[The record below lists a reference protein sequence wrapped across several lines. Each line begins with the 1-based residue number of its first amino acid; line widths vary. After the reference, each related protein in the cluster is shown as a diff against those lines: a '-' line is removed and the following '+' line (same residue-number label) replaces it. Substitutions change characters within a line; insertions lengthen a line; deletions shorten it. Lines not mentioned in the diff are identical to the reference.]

1 MKKFSAIIGF
11 LIIGFLLWYLIIK
24 PYDYLV
30 TFKVK
35 TTAGT
40 INQSLKL
47 WNTSLENSSPIQQ
60 ENLKN
65 LTQQIIVKDSTFN
78 YNWSISS
85 VNDSIS
91 KVNVYV
97 TDIDHSFAN
106 KISIPFG
113 TTDFE
118 KRTQNII
125 TNFIDK
131 LKEHLNK
138 IRVRVVGIDSTR
150 TTYCAYIPMKGLQ
163 IEKARG
169 MMQNYSLLTSV
180 LSAENIEM
188 NGTPFVEITNWNTQN
203 DSIAY
208 NFCFPVI
215 KSDSLPI
222 DPRIQYKQ
230 YSGVKALKAS
240 YNGNYIT
247 SDRAWYAL
255 LDYAGNNDIE
265 IVKKPLE
272 VFYSNPN
279 FGGDEL
285 KWEAQIYLPIKD

>member
-1 MKKFSAIIGF
+1 MKKISAIIGF
-11 LIIGFLLWYLIIK
+11 VLAGFLLWYFIIK

-35 TTAGT
+35 TSAGT
-40 INQSLKL
+40 INQTIKL
-47 WNTSLENSSPIQQ
+47 WNTSIANLNPVKQ
-60 ENLKN
+60 ENIAN
-65 LTQQIIVKDSTFN
+65 LSQQIKVNDSIHN
-78 YNWSISS
+78 YKWSISS

-97 TDIDHSFAN
+97 TDKEHSFAN
-106 KISIPFG
+106 RISIPFG

-118 KRTQNII
+118 KRIEYSVTD
-125 TNFIDK
+125 FIAK
-131 LKEHLNK
+131 LKEHLKK
-138 IRVRVVGIDSTR
+138 IKVSVAGIDTTRST
-150 TTYCAYIPMKGLQ
+150 YAAYISMKGLQ

-169 MMQNYSLLTSV
+169 MMQNYSLLTSI
-180 LSAENIEM
+180 LSAENITM

-215 KSDSLPI
+215 KSDSLPV
-222 DPRIQYKQ
+222 DSRIQYKQ
-230 YSGVKALKAS
+230 YNGAKALKAT

-255 LDYAGNNDIE
+255 VDYAENNDIK
-265 IVKKPLE
+265 IDKKPLE

-285 KWEAQIYLPIKD
+285 QWKAEIFMPIKD

>member
-1 MKKFSAIIGF
+1 MKKISAIVGF
-11 LIIGFLLWYLIIK
+11 LLVGFLLWYLIIK

-30 TFKVK
+30 TFKIK

-40 INQSLKL
+40 INQSIKL
-47 WNTSLENSSPIQQ
+47 WNTSIENTRPIQQ

-65 LTQQIIVKDSTFN
+65 LTQQIIIKDSTYN
-78 YNWSISS
+78 YEWSISS
-85 VNDSIS
+85 LNDSIS
-91 KVNVYV
+91 KVSVYV

-118 KRTQNII
+118 KRTQNTI
-125 TNFIDK
+125 TDFIEK
-131 LKEHLNK
+131 LKEHLSK
-138 IRVRVVGIDSTR
+138 TRVSQVVVDSTR
-150 TTYCAYIPMKGLQ
+150 STYCAFIPMKGLQ
-163 IEKARG
+163 IEKASG

-180 LSAENIEM
+180 LSVENIEM

-203 DSIAY
+203 DSITY

-215 KSDSLPI
+215 KSDSLPK
-222 DPRIQYKQ
+222 DARIEYKQ
-230 YSGVKALKAS
+230 YNGVKALKAI

-255 LDYAGNNDIE
+255 LDYAENHDI
-265 IVKKPLE
+265 VVAKKPLE

-285 KWEAQIYLPIKD
+285 QWKAEIFLPIKE

>member
-35 TTAGT
+35 TSAGT
-40 INQSLKL
+40 INQSIKL

-78 YNWSISS
+78 YDWSISS

-97 TDIDHSFAN
+97 TDIDHSFDN

-118 KRTQNII
+118 KRTQNTI
-125 TNFIDK
+125 TDFIDK

>member
-1 MKKFSAIIGF
+1 MKKISAIIGF
-11 LIIGFLLWYLIIK
+11 VLAGFLLWYFIIK

-35 TTAGT
+35 TSAGT
-40 INQSLKL
+40 INQTIKL
-47 WNTSLENSSPIQQ
+47 WNTSIANLNPVKQ
-60 ENLKN
+60 ENIAN
-65 LTQQIIVKDSTFN
+65 LSQQIEVNDSIHN
-78 YNWSISS
+78 YKWSISS

-97 TDIDHSFAN
+97 TDKEHSFAN
-106 KISIPFG
+106 RISIPFG

-118 KRTQNII
+118 KRIEYSVTD
-125 TNFIDK
+125 FIAK
-131 LKEHLNK
+131 LKEHLKK
-138 IRVRVVGIDSTR
+138 IKVTVAGIDTTRST
-150 TTYCAYIPMKGLQ
+150 YAAYISMKGLQ

-169 MMQNYSLLTSV
+169 MMQNYSLLTSI
-180 LSAENIEM
+180 LSAENITM

-215 KSDSLPI
+215 KSDSLPV
-222 DPRIQYKQ
+222 DSRIQYKQ
-230 YSGVKALKAS
+230 YNGAKALKAT

-255 LDYAGNNDIE
+255 VDYAENNDIK
-265 IVKKPLE
+265 IDKKPLE

-279 FGGDEL
+279 FGGDVL
-285 KWEAQIYLPIKD
+285 KWKAEIYMPIKE

>member
-1 MKKFSAIIGF
+1 MKKISAIIGF
-11 LIIGFLLWYLIIK
+11 LTIGFLLWYFIIK

-78 YNWSISS
+78 YDWSISS

>member
-1 MKKFSAIIGF
+1 MKKISAIIGF
-11 LIIGFLLWYLIIK
+11 VLAGFLLWYFIIK

-35 TTAGT
+35 TSAGT
-40 INQSLKL
+40 INQTIKL
-47 WNTSLENSSPIQQ
+47 WNTSIANLNPVKQ
-60 ENLKN
+60 ENIAN
-65 LTQQIIVKDSTFN
+65 LSQQIEVNDSIHN
-78 YNWSISS
+78 YKWSISS

-97 TDIDHSFAN
+97 TDKEHSFAN
-106 KISIPFG
+106 RISIPFG

-118 KRTQNII
+118 KRIEYSVTD
-125 TNFIDK
+125 FIAK
-131 LKEHLNK
+131 LKEHLKK
-138 IRVRVVGIDSTR
+138 IKVSVAGIDTTRST
-150 TTYCAYIPMKGLQ
+150 YAAYISMKGLQ

-169 MMQNYSLLTSV
+169 MMQNYSLLTSI
-180 LSAENIEM
+180 LSAENITM

-215 KSDSLPI
+215 KSDSLPV
-222 DPRIQYKQ
+222 DSRIQYKQ
-230 YSGVKALKAS
+230 YNGAKALKAT

-255 LDYAGNNDIE
+255 VDYAENNNIKID
-265 IVKKPLE
+265 KKPLE

-279 FGGDEL
+279 FGGDVL
-285 KWEAQIYLPIKD
+285 KWKAEIYMPIKE

>member
-35 TTAGT
+35 TSAGT
-40 INQSLKL
+40 INQSIKL

-78 YNWSISS
+78 YDWSISS

-118 KRTQNII
+118 KRTQNTI
-125 TNFIDK
+125 TDFIDK

-222 DPRIQYKQ
+222 DSRIQYKQ

>member
-1 MKKFSAIIGF
+1 MKKISAIIGF
-11 LIIGFLLWYLIIK
+11 ILGGFLLWYLIIK

-35 TTAGT
+35 TSAGT
-40 INQSLKL
+40 INQSIKL

-118 KRTQNII
+118 KRTQNTI
-125 TNFIDK
+125 TDFIDK

>member
-1 MKKFSAIIGF
+1 MKKISAIVGF
-11 LIIGFLLWYLIIK
+11 LSVGFLLWYLIIK

-30 TFKVK
+30 TFKIK

-40 INQSLKL
+40 INQSIKL
-47 WNTSLENSSPIQQ
+47 WNTSIENSRPIQQ

-65 LTQQIIVKDSTFN
+65 LTQQIIIKDSTHN
-78 YNWSISS
+78 YEWSISS
-85 VNDSIS
+85 LNDSIS
-91 KVNVYV
+91 KVSVYV

-118 KRTQNII
+118 KRTQNTI
-125 TNFIDK
+125 TDFIEK
-131 LKEHLNK
+131 LKEHLSK
-138 IRVRVVGIDSTR
+138 TRVSQVVVDSTR
-150 TTYCAYIPMKGLQ
+150 STYCAFIPMKGLQ
-163 IEKARG
+163 IEKASG

-180 LSAENIEM
+180 LSVENIEM

-203 DSIAY
+203 DSITY

-215 KSDSLPI
+215 KSDSLPK
-222 DPRIQYKQ
+222 DPRIEYKQ
-230 YSGVKALKAS
+230 YNGEKALKAI

-255 LDYAGNNDIE
+255 LDYAENHDI
-265 IVKKPLE
+265 VVAKKPLE

-285 KWEAQIYLPIKD
+285 QWKAEIFIPIKE

>member
-11 LIIGFLLWYLIIK
+11 LTIGFLLWYLIIK

-35 TTAGT
+35 TSAGT
-40 INQSLKL
+40 INQSIKL

-78 YNWSISS
+78 YDWSISS

-118 KRTQNII
+118 KRTQNTI
-125 TNFIDK
+125 TDFIDK

-169 MMQNYSLLTSV
+169 MMQNYSLLTSI

>member
-11 LIIGFLLWYLIIK
+11 LTIGFLLWYLIIK

-35 TTAGT
+35 TSAGT
-40 INQSLKL
+40 INQTIKL
-47 WNTSLENSSPIQQ
+47 WNTSIANLNPVKQ
-60 ENLKN
+60 ENIAN
-65 LTQQIIVKDSTFN
+65 LSQQIEVKDSIHN
-78 YNWSISS
+78 YKWSISS
-85 VNDSIS
+85 LNDSIS

-97 TDIDHSFAN
+97 TDEEHSFAN
-106 KISIPFG
+106 RISIPFG

-118 KRTQNII
+118 KRIEYTV
-125 TNFIDK
+125 TDFIAK
-131 LKEHLNK
+131 LKEHLKK
-138 IRVRVVGIDSTR
+138 IKVTVVGKDTTRST
-150 TTYCAYIPMKGLQ
+150 YAAYISMKGLQ

-188 NGTPFVEITNWNTQN
+188 NGTPFVEITNWNIQN

-230 YSGVKALKAS
+230 YNGVKALKAT

-255 LDYAGNNDIE
+255 LDYADNHDI
-265 IVKKPLE
+265 VVDKKPLE

-285 KWEAQIYLPIKD
+285 QWEAEIFMPVIE

>member
-1 MKKFSAIIGF
+1 MKKISAIVGF
-11 LIIGFLLWYLIIK
+11 LLVGFLLWYLIIK

-30 TFKVK
+30 TFKIK

-40 INQSLKL
+40 INQSIKL
-47 WNTSLENSSPIQQ
+47 WNTSIENTRPIQQ

-65 LTQQIIVKDSTFN
+65 LTQQIIIKDSTYN
-78 YNWSISS
+78 YEWSISS
-85 VNDSIS
+85 LNDSIS
-91 KVNVYV
+91 KVSVYV

-118 KRTQNII
+118 KRTQNTI
-125 TNFIDK
+125 TDFIEK
-131 LKEHLNK
+131 LKEHLSK
-138 IRVRVVGIDSTR
+138 TRVSEVVVDSTR
-150 TTYCAYIPMKGLQ
+150 STYCAFIPMKGLQ
-163 IEKARG
+163 IEKASG

-180 LSAENIEM
+180 LSVENIEM

-203 DSIAY
+203 DSITY

-215 KSDSLPI
+215 KSDSLPK
-222 DPRIQYKQ
+222 DARIEYKQ
-230 YSGVKALKAS
+230 YNGVKALKAI

-255 LDYAGNNDIE
+255 LDYAENHDI
-265 IVKKPLE
+265 VVAKKPLE

-285 KWEAQIYLPIKD
+285 QWKAEIFLPIKE

>member
-1 MKKFSAIIGF
+1 MKKISAIVGF
-11 LIIGFLLWYLIIK
+11 LSVGFLLWYLIIK

-30 TFKVK
+30 TFKIK

-40 INQSLKL
+40 INQSIKL
-47 WNTSLENSSPIQQ
+47 WNTSIENSRPIQQ

-65 LTQQIIVKDSTFN
+65 LTQQIIIKDSTYN
-78 YNWSISS
+78 YEWSISS
-85 VNDSIS
+85 LNDSIS
-91 KVNVYV
+91 KVSVYV

-118 KRTQNII
+118 KRTQNTI
-125 TNFIDK
+125 TDFIEK
-131 LKEHLNK
+131 LKEHLSK
-138 IRVRVVGIDSTR
+138 TRVSQVVVDSTR
-150 TTYCAYIPMKGLQ
+150 STYCAFIPMKGLQ
-163 IEKARG
+163 IEKASG

-203 DSIAY
+203 DSITY

-215 KSDSLPI
+215 KSDSLPK
-222 DPRIQYKQ
+222 DPRIEYKQ
-230 YSGVKALKAS
+230 YNGVKALKAI

-255 LDYAGNNDIE
+255 LDYAENHDI
-265 IVKKPLE
+265 VVAKKPLE

-285 KWEAQIYLPIKD
+285 QWKAEIFIPIKE

>member
-1 MKKFSAIIGF
+1 MKKISAIIGF
-11 LIIGFLLWYLIIK
+11 ILGGFLLWYLIIK

-35 TTAGT
+35 TSAGT
-40 INQSLKL
+40 INQSIKL
-47 WNTSLENSSPIQQ
+47 WNTSLANSSPIQQ

-78 YNWSISS
+78 YDWSISS

-118 KRTQNII
+118 KRTQNTI
-125 TNFIDK
+125 TDFIDK

>member
-1 MKKFSAIIGF
+1 MKKISAIVGF
-11 LIIGFLLWYLIIK
+11 LSVGFLLWYLIIK

-30 TFKVK
+30 TFKIK

-40 INQSLKL
+40 INQSIKL
-47 WNTSLENSSPIQQ
+47 WNTSIENSRPIQQ

-65 LTQQIIVKDSTFN
+65 LTQQIIIKDSTYN
-78 YNWSISS
+78 YEWSISS
-85 VNDSIS
+85 LNDSIS
-91 KVNVYV
+91 KVSVYV

-118 KRTQNII
+118 KRTQNTI
-125 TNFIDK
+125 TDFIEK
-131 LKEHLNK
+131 LKEHLSK
-138 IRVRVVGIDSTR
+138 TRVSEVVVDSTR
-150 TTYCAYIPMKGLQ
+150 STYCAFIPMKGLQ
-163 IEKARG
+163 IEKASG
-169 MMQNYSLLTSV
+169 MMQNYSILTSV

-203 DSIAY
+203 DSITY

-215 KSDSLPI
+215 KSDSLPK
-222 DPRIQYKQ
+222 DSRIEYKQ
-230 YSGVKALKAS
+230 YNGVKALKAI

-255 LDYAGNNDIE
+255 LDYAENHDI
-265 IVKKPLE
+265 VVAKKPLE

-285 KWEAQIYLPIKD
+285 QWKAEIFIPIKE

>member
-1 MKKFSAIIGF
+1 MKKISTIIGF
-11 LIIGFLLWYLIIK
+11 LTIGFLLWYFIIK

-40 INQSLKL
+40 INQSIKL

-65 LTQQIIVKDSTFN
+65 LTQQIIVKDSSFN

-118 KRTQNII
+118 KRTQNTI
-125 TNFIDK
+125 TDFIDK

>member
-1 MKKFSAIIGF
+1 MKKISAIIGF
-11 LIIGFLLWYLIIK
+11 LTIGFLLWYFIIK

-35 TTAGT
+35 TTAGA

-65 LTQQIIVKDSTFN
+65 LTQQIKIKDSTFN
-78 YNWSISS
+78 YDWSISS
-85 VNDSIS
+85 INDSIS

-97 TDIDHSFAN
+97 TDMDHSFAN
-106 KISIPFG
+106 KISIPLG

-118 KRTQNII
+118 KRTQNTI
-125 TNFIDK
+125 TDFIGK

-138 IRVRVVGIDSTR
+138 IRVRVIGIDSTR

-222 DPRIQYKQ
+222 DPLIKYKQ
-230 YSGVKALKAS
+230 YNGVKALKAS

-255 LDYAGNNDIE
+255 LEYGENNGIE
-265 IVKKPLE
+265 IANKPLE

-285 KWEAQIYLPIKD
+285 QWEAQIYLPIKE

>member
-35 TTAGT
+35 TSAGT
-40 INQSLKL
+40 INQSIKL
-47 WNTSLENSSPIQQ
+47 WNTSIENSSPIQQ

-78 YNWSISS
+78 YDWSISS

-222 DPRIQYKQ
+222 DSRIQYKQ

>member
-1 MKKFSAIIGF
+1 MKKISTIIGF
-11 LIIGFLLWYLIIK
+11 LTIGFLLWYFIIK

-40 INQSLKL
+40 INQSIKL
-47 WNTSLENSSPIQQ
+47 WDTSLENSSPIQQ

-65 LTQQIIVKDSTFN
+65 LTQQIIIKDSTYN
-78 YNWSISS
+78 YEWSISS

-118 KRTQNII
+118 KRTQNTI
-125 TNFIDK
+125 TDFIDK

-265 IVKKPLE
+265 IVKNPLE

>member
-1 MKKFSAIIGF
+1 MIY
-11 LIIGFLLWYLIIK
+11 LQWYLIIK

-35 TTAGT
+35 TSAGT
-40 INQSLKL
+40 INQSIKL

-78 YNWSISS
+78 YDWSISS

>member
-1 MKKFSAIIGF
+1 MKKISAIIGF
-11 LIIGFLLWYLIIK
+11 LTIGFLLWYLIIK

-35 TTAGT
+35 TSAGT
-40 INQSLKL
+40 INQSIKL

-78 YNWSISS
+78 YDWSISS
-85 VNDSIS
+85 INDSIS

-97 TDIDHSFAN
+97 TDMDHSFAN
-106 KISIPFG
+106 KISIPLG

-118 KRTQNII
+118 KRTQNTI
-125 TNFIDK
+125 TDFIGK

>member
-11 LIIGFLLWYLIIK
+11 LTIGFLLWYLIIK

-35 TTAGT
+35 TSAGT
-40 INQSLKL
+40 INQSIKL

-78 YNWSISS
+78 YDWSISS

-118 KRTQNII
+118 KRTQNTI
-125 TNFIDK
+125 TDFIDK

-188 NGTPFVEITNWNTQN
+188 NGTPFVEITNWNIQN

>member
-1 MKKFSAIIGF
+1 MKKISTIIGF
-11 LIIGFLLWYLIIK
+11 LTIGFLLWYFIIK

-40 INQSLKL
+40 INQSIKL
-47 WNTSLENSSPIQQ
+47 WNTSLANSSPIQQ

-78 YNWSISS
+78 YDWSISS

-118 KRTQNII
+118 KRTQNTI
-125 TNFIDK
+125 TDFIDK

>member
-11 LIIGFLLWYLIIK
+11 LTIGFLLWYLIIK

-35 TTAGT
+35 TSAGT
-40 INQSLKL
+40 INQSIKL

-78 YNWSISS
+78 YDWSISS

-230 YSGVKALKAS
+230 YNGVKALKAT

-255 LDYAGNNDIE
+255 LDYADNHDI
-265 IVKKPLE
+265 VVDKKPLE

-285 KWEAQIYLPIKD
+285 QWEAEIFMPVIE

>member
-1 MKKFSAIIGF
+1 MKKISAIVGF
-11 LIIGFLLWYLIIK
+11 LSVGFLLWYLIIK

-30 TFKVK
+30 TFKIK

-40 INQSLKL
+40 INQSIKL
-47 WNTSLENSSPIQQ
+47 WNTSIENSRPIQQ

-65 LTQQIIVKDSTFN
+65 LTQQIIIKDSTYN
-78 YNWSISS
+78 YEWSISS
-85 VNDSIS
+85 LNDSIS
-91 KVNVYV
+91 KVSVYV

-118 KRTQNII
+118 KRTQNTI
-125 TNFIDK
+125 TDFIEK
-131 LKEHLNK
+131 LKEHLSK
-138 IRVRVVGIDSTR
+138 TRVSEVVVDSTR
-150 TTYCAYIPMKGLQ
+150 STYCAYIPMKGLQ
-163 IEKARG
+163 IEKASG
-169 MMQNYSLLTSV
+169 MMQNYSLITSV
-180 LSAENIEM
+180 LSVENIEM

-203 DSIAY
+203 DSITY

-215 KSDSLPI
+215 KSDSLPK
-222 DPRIQYKQ
+222 DPRIEYKQ
-230 YSGVKALKAS
+230 YNGVKALKAI

-255 LDYAGNNDIE
+255 LDYAENHDI
-265 IVKKPLE
+265 VVAKKPLE

-285 KWEAQIYLPIKD
+285 QWKAEIFIPIKE

>member
-1 MKKFSAIIGF
+1 MKKISAIIGF
-11 LIIGFLLWYLIIK
+11 ILVGFLLWYFIIK

-35 TTAGT
+35 TSAGT
-40 INQSLKL
+40 INQTIKL
-47 WNTSLENSSPIQQ
+47 WNTSLANLNPVKQ
-60 ENLKN
+60 ENIAN
-65 LTQQIIVKDSTFN
+65 LSQQIEVKDSIHN
-78 YNWSISS
+78 YKWSISPL
-85 VNDSIS
+85 NDSIS

-97 TDIDHSFAN
+97 TDKEHSFAN
-106 KISIPFG
+106 RISIPFG

-118 KRTQNII
+118 KRTQNTI
-125 TNFIDK
+125 TDFIDK

-285 KWEAQIYLPIKD
+285 QWEAEIFMPIKE

>member
-1 MKKFSAIIGF
+1 
-11 LIIGFLLWYLIIK
+11 
-24 PYDYLV
+24 
-30 TFKVK
+30 
-35 TTAGT
+35 
-40 INQSLKL
+40 
-47 WNTSLENSSPIQQ
+47 
-60 ENLKN
+60 
-65 LTQQIIVKDSTFN
+65 
-78 YNWSISS
+78 
-85 VNDSIS
+85 
-91 KVNVYV
+91 
-97 TDIDHSFAN
+97 
-106 KISIPFG
+106 
-113 TTDFE
+113 
-118 KRTQNII
+118 
-125 TNFIDK
+125 
-131 LKEHLNK
+131 
-138 IRVRVVGIDSTR
+138 
-150 TTYCAYIPMKGLQ
+150 MKGLQ

-222 DPRIQYKQ
+222 DPLIKYKQ
-230 YSGVKALKAS
+230 YNGVKALKAS

-255 LDYAGNNDIE
+255 LEYGENNGIE
-265 IVKKPLE
+265 IANKPLE

-285 KWEAQIYLPIKD
+285 QWEAQIYLPIKE

>member
-11 LIIGFLLWYLIIK
+11 LTIGFLLWYLIIK

-35 TTAGT
+35 TSAGT
-40 INQSLKL
+40 INQSIKL

-78 YNWSISS
+78 YDWSISS

-255 LDYAGNNDIE
+255 LDYAENHDIV
-265 IVKKPLE
+265 IDKKPLE

-285 KWEAQIYLPIKD
+285 QWEAEIFMPLKD

>member
-1 MKKFSAIIGF
+1 MKKISTIIGF
-11 LIIGFLLWYLIIK
+11 LTIGFLLWYFIIK

-40 INQSLKL
+40 INQSIKL

-78 YNWSISS
+78 YDWSISS

-118 KRTQNII
+118 KRTQNTI
-125 TNFIDK
+125 TDFIDK

>member
-35 TTAGT
+35 TSAGT
-40 INQSLKL
+40 INQSIKL
-47 WNTSLENSSPIQQ
+47 WNTSIENSSPIQQ

-118 KRTQNII
+118 KRTQNTI
-125 TNFIDK
+125 TDFIDK

-188 NGTPFVEITNWNTQN
+188 NGTPFVEITNWNIQN

>member
-1 MKKFSAIIGF
+1 MKKISAIIGF
-11 LIIGFLLWYLIIK
+11 LTIGFLLWYFIIK

-65 LTQQIIVKDSTFN
+65 LTQQIKIKDSTFN
-78 YNWSISS
+78 YDWSISS
-85 VNDSIS
+85 INDSIS
-91 KVNVYV
+91 KVNVYI
-97 TDIDHSFAN
+97 TDMDHSFAN
-106 KISIPFG
+106 KISIPLG

-118 KRTQNII
+118 KRTQNTI
-125 TNFIDK
+125 TDFIGK

-222 DPRIQYKQ
+222 DPLIKYKQ
-230 YSGVKALKAS
+230 YNGVKALKAS

-255 LDYAGNNDIE
+255 LEYAENNAIE
-265 IVKKPLE
+265 IANKPLE

-285 KWEAQIYLPIKD
+285 QWEAQIYLPIKE

>member
-1 MKKFSAIIGF
+1 MKKISTTIGF
-11 LIIGFLLWYLIIK
+11 LTIGFLLWYFIIK

-40 INQSLKL
+40 INQSIKL

-78 YNWSISS
+78 YDWSISS

-118 KRTQNII
+118 KRTQNTI
-125 TNFIDK
+125 TDFIDK

>member
-11 LIIGFLLWYLIIK
+11 LTIGFLLWYLIIK

-35 TTAGT
+35 TSAGT
-40 INQSLKL
+40 INQTIKL
-47 WNTSLENSSPIQQ
+47 WNTSIANLNPVKQ
-60 ENLKN
+60 ENIAILS
-65 LTQQIIVKDSTFN
+65 QQIEVKDSIHN
-78 YNWSISS
+78 YKWSISS
-85 VNDSIS
+85 LNDSIS

-97 TDIDHSFAN
+97 TDEEHSFAN
-106 KISIPFG
+106 RISIPFG

-118 KRTQNII
+118 KRIEYTV
-125 TNFIDK
+125 TDFIAK
-131 LKEHLNK
+131 LKEHLKK
-138 IRVRVVGIDSTR
+138 IKVTVVGKDTTRST
-150 TTYCAYIPMKGLQ
+150 YAAYISVKGLQ

-188 NGTPFVEITNWNTQN
+188 NGTPFVEITNWNIQN

-230 YSGVKALKAS
+230 YNGVKALKAT

-255 LDYAGNNDIE
+255 LDYADNHDI
-265 IVKKPLE
+265 VVDKKPLE

-285 KWEAQIYLPIKD
+285 QWEAEIFMPVIE

>member
-1 MKKFSAIIGF
+1 MKKISAIVGF
-11 LIIGFLLWYLIIK
+11 LSVGFLLWYLIIK

-30 TFKVK
+30 TFKIK

-40 INQSLKL
+40 INQSIKL
-47 WNTSLENSSPIQQ
+47 WNTSLENSRPIQQ

-65 LTQQIIVKDSTFN
+65 LTQQIIIKDSTYN
-78 YNWSISS
+78 YEWSISS
-85 VNDSIS
+85 LNDSIS
-91 KVNVYV
+91 KVSVYV

-118 KRTQNII
+118 KRTQNTI
-125 TNFIDK
+125 TDFIEK
-131 LKEHLNK
+131 LKEHLSK
-138 IRVRVVGIDSTR
+138 TRVSEVVVDSTR
-150 TTYCAYIPMKGLQ
+150 STYCAFIPMKGLQ
-163 IEKARG
+163 IEKASG

-180 LSAENIEM
+180 LSVENIEM

-203 DSIAY
+203 DSITY

-215 KSDSLPI
+215 KSDSLPK
-222 DPRIQYKQ
+222 DPRIEYKQ
-230 YSGVKALKAS
+230 YNGVKALKAI

-255 LDYAGNNDIE
+255 LDYAENHDI
-265 IVKKPLE
+265 VVAKKPLE

-285 KWEAQIYLPIKD
+285 QWKAEIFIPIKE

>member
-1 MKKFSAIIGF
+1 MKKISAIVGF
-11 LIIGFLLWYLIIK
+11 LLVGFLLWYLIIK

-30 TFKVK
+30 TFKIK

-40 INQSLKL
+40 INQSIKL
-47 WNTSLENSSPIQQ
+47 WNSSIENTRPIQQ

-65 LTQQIIVKDSTFN
+65 LTQQIIIKDSTYN
-78 YNWSISS
+78 YEWSISS
-85 VNDSIS
+85 LNDSIS
-91 KVNVYV
+91 KVSVYV

-118 KRTQNII
+118 KRTQNTI
-125 TNFIDK
+125 TDFIEK
-131 LKEHLNK
+131 LKEHLSK
-138 IRVRVVGIDSTR
+138 TRVSEVVVDSTR
-150 TTYCAYIPMKGLQ
+150 STYCAYIPMKGLQ
-163 IEKARG
+163 IEKASG

-180 LSAENIEM
+180 LSVENIEM

-203 DSIAY
+203 DSITY

-215 KSDSLPI
+215 KSDSLPK
-222 DPRIQYKQ
+222 DARIEYKQ
-230 YSGVKALKAS
+230 YNGVKALKAI

-255 LDYAGNNDIE
+255 LDYAENHDI
-265 IVKKPLE
+265 VVAKKPLE

-285 KWEAQIYLPIKD
+285 QWKAEIFLPIKE